1 MLLLFYCQPF
11 LGQSENVLLI
21 KPFLAHL
28 TDAEIHQVMTSGFST
43 ISGSVLYGYL
53 AMGKLK

>member
-1 MLLLFYCQPF
+1 

-53 AMGKLK
+53 AMGKSE